1 MKSYVTLLFVGFF
14 LMTATNVFSQSTDR
28 HIECTQVKHGSGPK
42 MMPGL
47 SYVYVEADDETFE
60 LSITFIRPLISVVV
74 SISQNGTVLDSEARD
89 AVSVGQTIIFPLED
103 YSNGDYTL
111 SITSDGDGIAEYT
124 ITIE

>member
-1 MKSYVTLLFVGFF
+1 
-14 LMTATNVFSQSTDR
+14 
-28 HIECTQVKHGSGPK
+28 
-42 MMPGL
+42 MPGL